1 MNKQLMLEIV
11 QFATIMLVAIIISG
25 FNPSFLMLVCM
36 QLSACT
42 SLALI
47 NHEQYSWMYGVAAML
62 IIINPSVLTFV
73 PFILVNIALFYC
85 SIKATLFIA
94 SFLYDMKAGNEQ
106 LQPKPDADDSSNI
119 KVTERKDENIIGSL
133 EKEKHNCCICLESGH
148 DEILIAGSSIQGKSA
163 DETSWRNTTLKYLG
177 YNNQTTLYDEKIKI
191 FDGHGVCPGCF
202 NKYPKKAENPMSR
215 ATETAWHL
223 FKDGK
228 YITTKEVEPKARTID
243 AQYQSPVAAFPAYI
257 DLNTGELNTGELN
270 MLLQHIIAQDRSNST
285 VSHSMHVN
293 PGYDPLNNIDDHIS
307 FMARY

>member
-11 QFATIMLVAIIISG
+11 QFVTIMLVAIIISG
-25 FNPSFLMLVCM
+25 FNPSFLMLACM

-73 PFILVNIALFYC
+73 PFILVNIALFYW
-85 SIKATLFIA
+85 SIKATFFIA
-94 SFLYDMKAGNEQ
+94 SFLYDMKVGNEQ
-106 LQPKPDADDSSNI
+106 LQPKPDADGSSNI
-119 KVTERKDENIIGSL
+119 KITERKDGAIKGTL
-133 EKEKHNCCICLESGH
+133 EKEANSCLCCHEE
-148 DEILIAGSSIQGKSA
+148 DTNEILIPGGSIDKSA
-163 DETSWRNTTLKYLG
+163 DETSWRNTILKYLG

-191 FDGHGVCPGCF
+191 FDGHGICPACF

-243 AQYQSPVAAFPAYI
+243 AQHQNPVAAFPAYI
-257 DLNTGELNTGELN
+257 DLNTDELN
-270 MLLQHIIAQDRSNST
+270 MLLQHIIDQDRSNST
-285 VSHSMHVN
+285 VFHSMHVN
-293 PGYDPLNNIDDHIS
+293 PEYDPLNNIGDHIS
-307 FMARY
+307 FMALY